1 MSRLLTR
8 AAVLAQGAGAGPP
21 PPGDPA
27 SAWPLD
33 ATRTP
38 AGYTLSEG
46 NRTAVNT
53 AGGSDYRR
61 WVPSAQAI
69 QPWHGPRYWEVLCA
83 TSGAAVF
90 DGYMGVVPVGLRE
103 EFDTGINPITRGAIG
118 WRGDGSLW
126 SSNTVTA
133 VQQRTDLPPHGA
145 GDVLMFVLD
154 PGTASLWLGR
164 NGVWHGDPATDP
176 PAWTAAASAGFHPQV
191 QGRNPGD
198 GGSLRSLPDAFS
210 HPVPPGVLPLGH
222 RHPELSIRAAEAWT
236 EHGGGTA
243 LTLAA
248 AALYIERETP

>member
-1 MSRLLTR
+1 MQYPASNMRR
-8 AAVLAQGAGAGPP
+8 LAQLHRI
-21 PPGDPA
+21 DPWQA
-27 SAWPLD
+27 QTGCKSPCCRGQQRPQLG
-33 ATRTP
+33 RK
-38 AGYTLSEG
+38 
-46 NRTAVNT
+46 
-53 AGGSDYRR
+53 RR
-61 WVPSAQAI
+61 ALA
-69 QPWHGPRYWEVLCA
+69 
-83 TSGAAVF
+83 
-90 DGYMGVVPVGLRE
+90 
-103 EFDTGINPITRGAIG
+103 PITRDAIG
-118 WRGDGSLW
+118 WRGDGTLRV
-126 SSNTVTA
+126 SNTVTA

-145 GDVLMFVLD
+145 GDVLMLVLD

-164 NGVWHGDPATDP
+164 NGVWHGDPASDP